1 MEVTVV
7 EVYLF
12 NFFSSFIE
20 IGPVAALAFFTL
32 REKYSWRCK
41 LGLIL
46 LLSLSYWLINSVLTD
61 ISLPSM
67 SFQNQLLAEI
77 LFFAAQVILCRL
89 VIRKPTMTYLGL
101 VSFYK
106 VFFHMVGGIIAI
118 VRLIYLRDLSTLL
131 AEIICIVIYGLIAMA
146 AIIILVRYRPSFL
159 LKVYDVFQLKSMIF
173 FAVVGVASYALLPIT
188 VDDLLQQYLG
198 LEPVVSRIVI
208 NIYLFLIAVSL
219 YSLVNLFANSLS
231 QKLILKDHDMTI
243 LQQELYIKRL
253 ESIQK
258 EMRLLRHDYKNI
270 LASAYLDESGVNLE
284 EAQLYLNE
292 MLANFD
298 QNIVDNIHLLN
309 QLSAIELIDIR
320 SFILGKIDELASKHI
335 AFNLEV
341 HSPVSVCPVNMADL
355 MRCLDLLM
363 TVAIRE
369 ITKLEK
375 PKIDLVILQEA
386 KVLTIIVKY
395 QMIEGRQAKMPQE
408 YDQIIKKYHKAVR
421 RTLVEEG
428 KLLQVLKLS

>member
-1 MEVTVV
+1 MGVTVV
-7 EVYLF
+7 EVYIF

-46 LLSLSYWLINSVLTD
+46 LLSLSYWLINSLLTD

-67 SFQNQLLAEI
+67 SFRSQLLAEV
-77 LFFAAQVILCRL
+77 LFFVVQVILCRIF
-89 VIRKPTMTYLGL
+89 IRKPAMTYLGL

-106 VFFHMVGGIIAI
+106 VFFHMVGGIVAI
-118 VRLIYLRDLSTLL
+118 IRVIYLRDLSTLS
-131 AEIICIVIYGLIAMA
+131 AEVICIAIYGLIAMVV
-146 AIIILVRYRPSFL
+146 IIILVWHQPGFL
-159 LKVYDVFQLKSMIF
+159 LKVYDVFQMKSMIF
-173 FAVVGVASYALLPIT
+173 FTVLGVTSYALLPII
-188 VDDLLQQYLG
+188 VDDVLQQYLE
-198 LEPVVSRIVI
+198 LEPSVSLIVI
-208 NIYLFLIAVSL
+208 NVYLFLIAVSL

-231 QKLILKDHDMTI
+231 QKQILKDHHMTI
-243 LQQELYIKRL
+243 LQQEMYIKRL

-284 EAQLYLNE
+284 EGQLYLNE
-292 MLANFD
+292 KLASFD
-298 QNIVDNIHLLN
+298 QNIVDNIRLLN

-320 SFILGKIDELASKHI
+320 SFILGKIDELATNQI

-341 HSPVSVCPVNMADL
+341 HSPVSVCPVNVADL

-363 TVAIRE
+363 TEAVRE
-369 ITKLEK
+369 ITQLEK

-395 QMIEGRQAKMPQE
+395 QTIEGSQSKMPQE

-421 RTLVEEG
+421 RTLFEEG